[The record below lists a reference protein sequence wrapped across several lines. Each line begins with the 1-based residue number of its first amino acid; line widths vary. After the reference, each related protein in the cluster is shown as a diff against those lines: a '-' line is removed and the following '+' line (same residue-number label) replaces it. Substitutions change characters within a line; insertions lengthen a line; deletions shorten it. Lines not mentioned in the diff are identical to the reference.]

1 MATADPYAA
10 VHAAAVTALQSWV
23 PPDAGQE
30 VLRADFLQVLRE
42 HPDGIARSG
51 PPAHLTASCLV
62 LDESGEHVLLT
73 HHRKANAWFQ
83 FGGHIDPTDASLWAA
98 ARREATEES
107 GLAVEPAT
115 MIAQLDRHTLQGDF
129 GRCREHLD
137 VRFAAVLP
145 RRASPVVSAESHA
158 VRWFHGEELP
168 ARSGEELAELI
179 AAGRRLLG
187 LAV

>member
-1 MATADPYAA
+1 METADPYAA

-73 HHRKANAWFQ
+73 HHR
-83 FGGHIDPTDASLWAA
+83 IDPTDASLWAA